1 MKNAVGSEKGD
12 GLHAHTEGVGGRHGS
27 RPPAMQGGGYQ
38 DICTT
43 ANTSLEKKCDARL
56 VELREVGL
64 SRAWLTV
71 AEVIGVDAF
80 LDAWK
85 VLDQQ
90 AAHINPGQ
98 REIYVPLFASYLRFQ
113 RNRFILALADH
124 GTSVDEIRRQ
134 VRTVLCEDISA
145 RHITRIV
152 AKLKIVT

>member
-1 MKNAVGSEKGD
+1 MSAPV
-12 GLHAHTEGVGGRHGS
+12 EGVGGRHGS
-27 RPPAMQGGGYQ
+27 RSPTGQGGGYQ
-38 DICTT
+38 DICT
-43 ANTSLEKKCDARL
+43 ALNTPLEKKSDARL
-56 VELREVGL
+56 AELRDVGL
-64 SRAWLTV
+64 SRVWLTV

-90 AAHINPGQ
+90 ATHINPGQ

-124 GTSVDEIRRQ
+124 GTSVDEIRRK

-145 RHITRIV
+145 RHITRIL
-152 AKLKIVT
+152 AKFKIGT